1 MGVVGWGLLMCAWI
15 ILLGGMWFCLL
26 YNIFVLRRRADV
38 RMKKR
43 ASLKRAGLKPPSC
56 GSNSFY
62 FLLIQQGLSIR
73 YLVIPGAGGFQVDSF
88 QNEVEYY
95 QFKPPKYLENIGLLR
110 RLSTSSTQ
118 QNYYLYL
125 LTTTPLRRSKKSL
138 NQILLISLCLSRSQM
153 IMFTII
159 NSLTEREGL
168 KWYLMRSQAA
178 RRRCLLWER
187 AREER

>member
-1 MGVVGWGLLMCAWI
+1 MGFVNVCLDNSIGRDVVFAS
-15 ILLGGMWFCLL
+15 
-26 YNIFVLRRRADV
+26 YNLFLFFADV

-43 ASLKRAGLKPPSC
+43 ASRKRAGLKPPSC

-95 QFKPPKYLENIGLLR
+95 QFKPPKYLENRGHV

-153 IMFTII
+153 IMLTII